1 MRRAIVLAALLA
13 LACRR
18 AEPPRPLRTVVCA
31 GDSNT
36 GMKNSWCDMLARD
49 LPESEWRF
57 VNVSRWGTS
66 AVFWVANDLGRTLV
80 ASSRPDVVVIALGTN
95 DVCRTPATEIV
106 VALLALAVQ
115 SGDGC
120 GGGNPCP
127 RVVIATI
134 PPIFEP
140 PPILSCQPA
149 IDATNELLQATW
161 PPNLVADFDSWVTGP
176 EWYWPDG
183 IHLTDD
189 GQRRRAAEARTAI
202 HRALA
207 D

>member
-13 LACRR
+13 LGCRR
-18 AEPPRPLRTVVCA
+18 GEPPHPLRTVVCA
-31 GDSNT
+31 GDSNS

-66 AVFWVANDLGRTLV
+66 AVFWVANDLGHTLV
-80 ASSRPDVVVIALGTN
+80 ASSRPDIVVIALGTN
-95 DVCRTPATEIV
+95 DACRASATEIV
-106 VALLALAVQ
+106 DALLALAGQ
-115 SGDGC
+115 SSDGC
-120 GGGNPCP
+120 RGGAPCP

-134 PPIFEP
+134 PPLFEP
-140 PPILSCQPA
+140 APIESCQPT
-149 IDATNELLQATW
+149 IDAANALLGASW

-189 GQRRRAAEARTAI
+189 GQRRRAAEARSAI
-202 HRALA
+202 YRALA